1 MINKARQIFIP
12 AHRSTILKELPGCTV
27 KIQTFDNEK
36 LLHRVGKV
44 KMLINSNE
52 YLNIVESIK
61 EWEALANSA

>member
-12 AHRSTILKELPGCTV
+12 AHRKELSGCTV

-44 KMLINSNE
+44 KMLINSND